1 MELLLYFVHNLT
13 YTGLLNTAIL
23 KNMIFEILNY
33 RLISRKMLF
42 FCQIICICQIFVLI
56 LHAKLKERN
65 RIMHDEDYLEV
76 LESKDLLTLEEFK
89 ILGHTRLQKMVAEMV
104 VC

>member
-33 RLISRKMLF
+33 RLK
-42 FCQIICICQIFVLI
+42 
-56 LHAKLKERN
+56 AEKLAYVKEYSN
-65 RIMHDEDYLEV
+65 FEDT
-76 LESKDLLTLEEFK
+76 D
-89 ILGHTRLQKMVAEMV
+89 RL
-104 VC
+104 

>member
-1 MELLLYFVHNLT
+1 MY
-13 YTGLLNTAIL
+13 
-23 KNMIFEILNY
+23 
-33 RLISRKMLF
+33 
-42 FCQIICICQIFVLI
+42 
-56 LHAKLKERN
+56 
-65 RIMHDEDYLEV
+65 DEDYLEV